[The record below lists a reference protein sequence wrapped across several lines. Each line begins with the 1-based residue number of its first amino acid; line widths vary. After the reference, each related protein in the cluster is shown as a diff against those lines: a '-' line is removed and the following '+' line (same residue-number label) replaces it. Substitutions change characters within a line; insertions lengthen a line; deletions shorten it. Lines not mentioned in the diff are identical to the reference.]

1 MSFTAVA
8 FPLTDL
14 QLAQLPPQLISKATS
29 AFSRNRLGKLGFG
42 ERHRFVTH
50 GRERFSKARN
60 RWTQLTSPNV
70 SDLPDGLVASSPI
83 CFAAFSFDARSSTNS
98 MITVPKFVLDISVD
112 EIWLRYIYAPV
123 DPVPG
128 VEEIFTQFVNELPQE
143 HVYESHANPVSV
155 AAYMSEQEFCVSVN
169 EAVAM
174 IERGEA
180 AKIVVAR
187 DECLFSSEGFHI
199 ASTMEALAHDNPTA
213 WTYKV
218 GELIGSTPELL
229 IARQGNAAHARVLAG
244 TVDRSTAIN
253 DRILA
258 GRLSDNPKQLFE
270 HQAAVES
277 LVEKL
282 APFATD
288 LQVSK
293 KPFVLALPNVYHL
306 ATDVSAELTSSTS
319 ILDLVGEI
327 NPTAAVGGTP
337 RKAALDAIWRLEAQ
351 THGLDRGLYAGAVG
365 WLDADGQGE
374 FGIALRGCVVE
385 DQHHIRVYAGCG
397 IVRGSNA
404 VEELAETHAK
414 MRPIKQALRTRIT
427 YRTDEPTNELSKRC

>member
-1 MSFTAVA
+1 LPIMSFTAVA

-14 QLAQLPPQLISKATS
+14 QLAQLPPQLISKAIS

-112 EIWLRYIYAPV
+112 GIWLRYIYAPV

-128 VEEIFTQFVNELPQE
+128 VEEISAQFVNELPQE
-143 HVYESHANPVSV
+143 PVYESQANPVSV

-187 DECLFSSEGFHI
+187 DERLFSSEGFHI

-244 TVDRSTAIN
+244 TVDRTLQSMIASLLADYLIIRNSFLSTRQLSN
-253 DRILA
+253 HWSKSWL
-258 GRLSDNPKQLFE
+258 RLPL
-270 HQAAVES
+270 
-277 LVEKL
+277 
-282 APFATD
+282 
-288 LQVSK
+288 
-293 KPFVLALPNVYHL
+293 
-306 ATDVSAELTSSTS
+306 
-319 ILDLVGEI
+319 
-327 NPTAAVGGTP
+327 
-337 RKAALDAIWRLEAQ
+337 
-351 THGLDRGLYAGAVG
+351 
-365 WLDADGQGE
+365 
-374 FGIALRGCVVE
+374 
-385 DQHHIRVYAGCG
+385 
-397 IVRGSNA
+397 
-404 VEELAETHAK
+404 
-414 MRPIKQALRTRIT
+414 T
-427 YRTDEPTNELSKRC
+427 YRSPKSLSYWHCQMCITWQPMCQLN